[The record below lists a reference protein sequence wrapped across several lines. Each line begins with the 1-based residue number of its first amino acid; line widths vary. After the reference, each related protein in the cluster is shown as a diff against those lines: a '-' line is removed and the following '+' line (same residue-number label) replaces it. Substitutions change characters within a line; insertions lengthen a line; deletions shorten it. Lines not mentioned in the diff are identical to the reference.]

1 MRRRGKWE
9 RKKKGEKEDWE
20 YIGKEEKLE
29 KGKAAAGH

>member
-1 MRRRGKWE
+1 MGK
-9 RKKKGEKEDWE
+9 KKKGEKEDWE